1 MFTLPLPL
9 APETWSVS
17 DLNRYV
23 RQALETDIRL
33 QDVRVRAEVSGFKAY
48 PSGHWY
54 FTLKDGGAQI
64 SAVMWKQR
72 AARQRYQPRDGDQ
85 VEAVGRVTLYEQRGQ
100 YQFDV
105 AVLEPVGQ
113 GALFAEFA
121 RLKAQ
126 LEAEGLFNVARKR
139 PLPNDPRRI
148 AIVTSSSGA
157 ALQDMLN
164 ILKRRNPLAAVT
176 LVPTPVQGDEAVP
189 GIVAG
194 LKKLRRL
201 AAGKSAE
208 RPDVIVVARG
218 GGSLEDLWAFNDER
232 VARAI
237 DALRGTSVPVVSG
250 VGHETDFTIADFV
263 ADVRAPTPSAAAELC
278 SPVTLEDRRR
288 QVDDLSLQLEDLFA
302 QQVQVSRHRLDQAR
316 IALRAGSPYGQLALA
331 ESRLQTQTA
340 RLTAVF
346 THQVRLAR
354 ERLAGDVATL
364 DAFSPLGV
372 LDRGYAIVRTPD
384 GAVISQTQQVTPNQ
398 PLRIRVRDGEFD
410 AKAL

>member
-1 MFTLPLPL
+1 MFTMPLPL

-33 QDVRVRAEVSGFKAY
+33 QDVRVRGEISGFKAY

-54 FTLKDGGAQI
+54 FTLKDGSAQI
-64 SAVMWKQR
+64 SCVLWKQR
-72 AARQRYQPRDGDQ
+72 ALRQRYHPSEGDQ

-126 LEAEGLFNVARKR
+126 LEAEGLFNSARKR
-139 PLPNDPRRI
+139 PLPADPRHI
-148 AIVTSSSGA
+148 ALITSSSGA
-157 ALQDMLN
+157 ALQDMLT
-164 ILKRRNPLAAVT
+164 ILRRRNPLVTVT
-176 LVPTPVQGDEAVP
+176 LVPTAVQGPEAVP
-189 GIVAG
+189 GLVAG
-194 LKKLRRL
+194 LKRLRRL
-201 AAGKSAE
+201 AAGPAQR
-208 RPDVIVVARG
+208 RPDVIIVARG
-218 GGSLEDLWAFNDER
+218 GGALEDLWAFNDEQ

-237 DALRGTSVPVVSG
+237 DALRGTPVPVVSG

-263 ADVRAPTPSAAAELC
+263 ADMRAPTPSAAAELC
-278 SPVTLEDRRR
+278 SPITLDERRR
-288 QVDDLSLQLEDLFA
+288 YIDNLSLQMADTFEQTLRHE
-302 QQVQVSRHRLDQAR
+302 RHRLEQMR
-316 IALRAGSPYGQLALA
+316 GALRAASPFGQMALA
-331 ESRLQTQTA
+331 RAHLREAATRLQA
-340 RLTAVF
+340 AFR
-346 THQVRLAR
+346 HQVRLSR
-354 ERLAGDVATL
+354 ERLSGDIATL
-364 DAFSPLGV
+364 QAVSPLGV
-372 LDRGYAIVRTPD
+372 LERGYAIVRRPD
-384 GAVISQTQQVTPNQ
+384 GTVISHTADVSADQ